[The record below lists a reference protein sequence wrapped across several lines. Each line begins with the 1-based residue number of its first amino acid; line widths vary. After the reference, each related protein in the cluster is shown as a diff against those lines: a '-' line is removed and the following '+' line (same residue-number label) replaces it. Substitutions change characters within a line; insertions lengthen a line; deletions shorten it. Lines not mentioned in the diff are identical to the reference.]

1 MLYKL
6 RAIVIKIEKKFKIS
20 LFFIFPL
27 RLILVCAEKFFLHKS
42 IEISNLSNYKL
53 DFEKL
58 KNKDLNIISGGVG
71 TDISFEN
78 EILDKFS
85 VKKMVLIDPSIESQN
100 IALGRKLTFEKAA
113 LYTKIGEKKIF
124 RLLGNINL
132 SLENLFGSKHFD
144 FINTITIDYIMK
156 KYSYTKLD
164 ILKLDVEGVADKIIE
179 NCLSN
184 YIFPDQICFELER
197 PLKLSKQFDYFRR
210 FINIIFLL
218 KKYNYT
224 LYNCTNLKLGLR
236 SEILAVKYE
245 NK

>member
-6 RAIVIKIEKKFKIS
+6 RAIIIKIEKRFKIS

-27 RLILVCAEKFFLHKS
+27 RFILVCFEKFFLQKS
-42 IEISNLSNYKL
+42 TEISNLSNYKL

-58 KNKDLNIISGGVG
+58 KNKDLNVISAGVG

-78 EILDKFS
+78 EIIDKFS
-85 VKKMVLIDPSIESQN
+85 VKKIVLIDPSTESQN
-100 IALGRKLTFEKAA
+100 IASSKKLTFEKAA
-113 LYTKIGEKKIF
+113 LFTKMEEKKIF
-124 RLLGNINL
+124 KVLGDKNL

-144 FINTITIDYIMK
+144 LINTITVDYVMK
-156 KYSYTKLD
+156 KHSYTKLD
-164 ILKLDVEGVADKIIE
+164 ILKLDVEGVADKIID

-184 YIFPDQICFELER
+184 YILPDQICFELER
-197 PLKLSKQFDYFRR
+197 PLRLSKQFNYFRR

-218 KKYNYT
+218 KKYNYK

-236 SEILAVKYE
+236 SEILAVRHE